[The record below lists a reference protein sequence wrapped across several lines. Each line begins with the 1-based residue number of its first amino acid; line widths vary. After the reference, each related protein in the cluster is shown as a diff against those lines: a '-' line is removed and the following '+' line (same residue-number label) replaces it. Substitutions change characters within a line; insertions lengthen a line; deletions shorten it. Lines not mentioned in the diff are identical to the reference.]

1 MADQKKYYWLKLK
14 RDFFKRHDT
23 RIIETMEN
31 GEKYL
36 LFYMKL
42 LVESIDHEGRL
53 RFSDTIPYNEKM
65 LATITNTDV
74 DIVRTAVKVFIEL
87 EMMSQMDDGTLHMA
101 QVETMIG
108 DETEWAEKKRI
119 YRQEKKIQLQ
129 IEAETVEGQK
139 RTLSDKSIELE
150 LEKDI
155 REEEAQAPVQPR
167 EESKKFRRP
176 TLEEVS
182 GYCRERGNT
191 VSPERFLDYYES
203 NGWKVGRNSMKDW
216 KSAVRTWEGNERK
229 DKPAPKPEPVE
240 SGCDPEIYAM
250 VRRRYEER
258 DAK

>member
-1 MADQKKYYWLKLK
+1 MPDQKKYYWLKLK

-23 RIIETMEN
+23 RIIEAMEN

-129 IEAETVEGQK
+129 IEGETTEGQK

-150 LEKDI
+150 IEIEKDI
-155 REEEAQAPVQPR
+155 REAQAPTPP

-176 TLEEVS
+176 SLEEVTE
-182 GYCRERGNT
+182 YCRERGNS
-191 VSPERFLDYYES
+191 VSPERFLDFYES
-203 NGWKVGRNSMKDW
+203 KGWKVGKTSMKDW
-216 KSAVRTWEGNERK
+216 KASVRTWEASERK
-229 DKPAPKPEPVE
+229 PAAKPEPVE
-240 SGCDPEIYAM
+240 SGCDPEILAM
-250 VRRRYEER
+250 VRRRYAER